1 MQKSPHTA
9 ARALTALTFAFTLS
23 QFFRSCLAV
32 IAPELQLDLGL
43 SSAQYGAM
51 SSSFFLAFAV
61 AQLPVGIAFDRYGV
75 GRPTAMLLA
84 IGVLSAAAFSL
95 SRGPLSGMIAQAGLG
110 IACAPVFMA
119 LLHYASENLDGHR
132 YAKTVSHSN
141 AYGMLGALCAT
152 APLGWLVHAIGWRF
166 AMAVSVVMMGLA
178 CWGVWRFARDAGH
191 SAARAESPGAMV
203 LASLRLLRIAPL
215 WTLIPLCVAMA
226 AGTAFRNTWGGVYL
240 SDVFGLDAGNR
251 GLGLTVLTVA
261 CFCSAFVL
269 PMLLRRSHLKRTIM
283 GWVCVSVLAALV
295 LWAVPGVGLGID
307 LGLLSLLCI
316 AGMVHPL
323 VMSHGRQLVPPA
335 LRGRAMGVLNTFV
348 FIGAALAS
356 WGFGWI
362 AQQASLQGLDAA
374 TGFGRIFATAAVML
388 VLGLLAYAWSPRVAT

>member
-9 ARALTALTFAFTLS
+9 ALALTALTFAFGLS

-32 IAPELQLDLGL
+32 MAPELQLDLGL

-51 SSSFFLAFAV
+51 SSSFFLAFAF

-75 GRPTAMLLA
+75 GRPTAALLA
-84 IGVLSAAAFSL
+84 VGVLSAVAFSL
-95 SRGPLSGMIAQAGLG
+95 ARGPLGGVVAQVGLG

-132 YAKTVSHSN
+132 YARTVSHSN
-141 AYGMLGALCAT
+141 AFGMLGALCAT
-152 APLGWLVHAIGWRF
+152 APLGWLVHAVGWRA
-166 AMAVSVVMMGLA
+166 AMAASVPMMGLA
-178 CWGVWRFARDAGH
+178 CWGVWRFARDKGH
-191 SAARAESPGAMV
+191 SAARAESPGTMV
-203 LASLRLLRIAPL
+203 LVSLRLLRIAPL

-240 SDVFGLDAGNR
+240 SDVFGLDAGGR

-269 PMLLRRSHLKRTIM
+269 PMLMRRSHLKSTIM
-283 GWVCVSVLAALV
+283 GWVCVSVLAALA
-295 LWAVPGVGLGID
+295 LWAAPAAGLGVD
-307 LGLLSLLCI
+307 LALLSLLCI

-323 VMSHGRQLVPPA
+323 VMSHGRELVPAA

-348 FIGAALAS
+348 FVGAALAS

-362 AQQASLQGLDAA
+362 AQRASLQGLGAA
-374 TGFGRIFATAAVML
+374 AAFGNIFATAALAL
-388 VLGLLAYAWSPRVAT
+388 VLGLLAYAWSPRVRP